1 MTSPSA
7 PASVSDGLATA
18 LAPVVGAPVEI
29 AGLRKLTGGASRET
43 WSFTANGEPLI
54 LRRDPPARPG
64 HPGAMQREA
73 DVMRACTRAGLRTP
87 EVLLD
92 DDGTLL
98 GTNGLVMRHVD
109 GETIARRILRDDEYA
124 VARTV
129 LVRELGEFLAELARD
144 RPVRGAWHRFPRPHG
159 DLGQVPAT

>member
-64 HPGAMQREA
+64 LPGAMQREA
-73 DVMRACTRAGLRTP
+73 DVMRACTRAGLRAP

-92 DDGTLL
+92 DHAQL
-98 GTNGLVMRHVD
+98 GTTGLVMRHVD

-129 LVRELGEFLAELARD
+129 LVRELGEFLAGLHAID
-144 RPVRGAWHRFPRPHG
+144 
-159 DLGQVPAT
+159 PAEVSGTESPDPMAIWDKYQ